1 MFGLRLF
8 RSYGC
13 ALVSTLLRLACCL
26 SLFMCPSV
34 KYWFG
39 ILYIYRY
46 DGQQLYIESQ
56 SHYAPSGREYRMVIG
71 RLHGWSL
78 LHNLFP
84 ISSVRFSFVSFSIL
98 YFLFY
103 SSSSLMLFHW
113 FVDSLSWRDQTDPAL
128 HLKKADWASVYMRAD
143 SFRMET
149 DRMNRIAFW
158 VFSFKLYFFFLS
170 LLNFFA
176 LSLIP
181 WIPPGSLTTTI
192 YISLFPSLINRKQIP
207 LLWKKKGYA
216 HKSWLLF
223 FFSLSFL
230 FILILGTFLRHWRL
244 APTCIEA
251 TRKEKKKKKHQIY
264 AQTLHNNNNTTFPL
278 ATPPIPISL
287 LVFLVFFFSF
297 SFFSFPIPIFSCLSS
312 WPLLFL
318 SLFSY
323 IKTIRWHW
331 APPKLSDEE
340 SNQSICPSLNIFSYI
355 SYRYISP
362 LRTFAYSLQKPIG
375 RNKHWLSPIKYFD
388 VSRPLPP
395 TMMMTWCQ

>member
-8 RSYGC
+8 RSYDC

-207 LLWKKKGYA
+207 LLWKKRGMHTSLDCFSSSLFPFYLFWFWERFFA
-216 HKSWLLF
+216 TGDWL
-223 FFSLSFL
+223 
-230 FILILGTFLRHWRL
+230 RL
-244 APTCIEA
+244 ALKQR
-251 TRKEKKKKKHQIY
+251 RKRKRRRNIRFMRRHYTTTTTQRFPSQLHQY
-264 AQTLHNNNNTTFPL
+264 
-278 ATPPIPISL
+278 
-287 LVFLVFFFSF
+287 
-297 SFFSFPIPIFSCLSS
+297 
-312 WPLLFL
+312 
-318 SLFSY
+318 
-323 IKTIRWHW
+323 
-331 APPKLSDEE
+331 
-340 SNQSICPSLNIFSYI
+340 QSAF
-355 SYRYISP
+355 
-362 LRTFAYSLQKPIG
+362 
-375 RNKHWLSPIKYFD
+375 
-388 VSRPLPP
+388 
-395 TMMMTWCQ
+395 